1 MNPRL
6 FFGLFCAGGLCSAG
20 LACGARVGESSEEAG
35 ANAEGGAVRSQAIS
49 SNLGP
54 APSPVGLSLLFTN
67 GVATEKTLVGLT
79 PRYLQE
85 LDIVESVPSATD
97 TGIDPLITGGR
108 VAGLDWSGVQQVE
121 EIWVPSLDGTFTR
134 ERYYRNARWMERR
147 SVFTI
152 EAVGPNGATLGVPW
166 VVRAGRDDVQ
176 RPSDDLFI
184 RRFDARQLAFG
195 CASIGNCAGAS
206 FVAEALVQ
214 VRGALHPVAD
224 ARVVPPRTAE
234 LRVSWNRLPNLDFT
248 VDVERVAPSQVE
260 FDDGFQ
266 VSLQPVS
273 APANGTHYE
282 PGESVAFQVT
292 FRDGSGQRLHPPGE
306 LPTYAEYAAGQVES
320 GLRYLDL
327 TLQTRLYYAL
337 KHRESNMLLVL
348 SGPTDQLKTPQTV
361 VDPSLF
367 FGPQV
372 PFATTAVDGF
382 TAVGQTIPPPAIV
395 FGGLSDPSLWS
406 LPVSDVVTFTI
417 PEDAEA
423 GTYVAA
429 IKARRDYAGEALNRG
444 TTVDIQVGQ
453 ATSTAFT
460 PTTSCSSCHNDAPG
474 SRTGFATLLHGID
487 DQRACFGC
495 HSSLGIEFDNAL
507 DIRVHAVH
515 DRSNRFE
522 ADIRDCGVCHL
533 TPPSGPQ
540 RGVLP

>member
-6 FFGLFCAGGLCSAG
+6 FFGLFWVGGLCSAG
-20 LACGARVGESSEEAG
+20 LACGARVAEPGDGEGSVAEEG
-35 ANAEGGAVRSQAIS
+35 TAVRSQAVS
-49 SNLGP
+49 SNGALNG
-54 APSPVGLSLLFTN
+54 PVGLSLLLSN
-67 GVATEKTLVGLT
+67 GVASDKTLVGLT
-79 PRYLQE
+79 PRFLQE
-85 LDIVESVPSATD
+85 IDIVESVPTATD
-97 TGIDPLITGGR
+97 VGIDPLISSGR
-108 VAGLDWSGVQQVE
+108 VSGLDWAGVQQVE

-134 ERYYRNARWMERR
+134 ERYYRNARWMDRA
-147 SVFTI
+147 SVFTV
-152 EAVGPNGATLGVPW
+152 EAIGPGGGTLGVPW

-176 RPSDDLFI
+176 RASDDMFI

-195 CASIGNCAGAS
+195 CASIGDCTGAS

-214 VRGALHPVAD
+214 VRGALHPVVD
-224 ARVVPPRTAE
+224 ARIVPPRTAQ
-234 LRVSWNRLPNLDFT
+234 LRLSWNRLPGVDFS
-248 VDVERVAPSQVE
+248 VDVERIPASQAE

-266 VSLQPVS
+266 VSLEPV
-273 APANGTHYE
+273 APPANGTHYQ
-282 PGESVAFQVT
+282 PGESVSFQVT
-292 FRDGSGQRLHPPGE
+292 FRDGSGERLHPPGE

-327 TLQTRLYYAL
+327 SLQTRLYYAL

-361 VDPSLF
+361 VDPSVF

-429 IKARRDYAGEALNRG
+429 IKARRDHAGEALNRG
-444 TTVDIQVGQ
+444 ATVDIQVGQ
-453 ATSTAFT
+453 AAPTAFT
-460 PTTSCSSCHNDAPG
+460 PTTTCTSCHGDEPG
-474 SRTGFATLLHGID
+474 ARTGFATLLHGVD
-487 DQRACFGC
+487 DRRACFGC
-495 HSSLGIEFDNAL
+495 HSSLGIEVDNAL
-507 DIRVHAVH
+507 DIRVHAIH
-515 DRSNRFE
+515 DRSNRFP
-522 ADIRDCGVCHL
+522 ADIQDCGVCHL
-533 TPPSGPQ
+533 TPPVGPQ